1 MFSSIKIS
9 QLKFFNFLTTK
20 KTIDSVLLNFLGLQI
35 FRYLLSKS
43 IYFLLGF
50 FYSEK
55 KMQKYY
61 KNGYLII
68 DKFLSQ
74 EKFLKI
80 NEEFITIIE
89 KEKKGRNIYAKS
101 DIEKNSSINYIL
113 FEFEDNNENKLLYPE
128 LYSLY
133 KDTKINDYFRL
144 AERKKKIML
153 CMRLE
158 RLITNDEFKND
169 SNSYWHVDTYHNT
182 HKAWIYLTDVKKE
195 NGSFNYLKGSNRLS
209 ITRLIWEYYNSIKTS
224 IDKDFM
230 PFFTHKNLSKKL
242 EENKKEFSCEKN
254 SFLIANTH
262 GFHRRGDSIT
272 GQIRDSVS
280 FYTRENPYKFF

>member
-1 MFSSIKIS
+1 MFSTIKIK

-20 KTIDSVLLNFLGLQI
+20 KTINSFLLNFFGLQI
-35 FRYLLSKS
+35 FRYLLSKF

-61 KNGYLII
+61 KNGYLMI
-68 DKFLSQ
+68 DKFLSE

-80 NEEFITIIE
+80 KEEFNNIIE
-89 KEKKGRNIYAKS
+89 KEKKGRNTYAQNYL
-101 DIEKNSSINYIL
+101 EKNSSINYIL
-113 FEFEDNNENKLLYPE
+113 FEFEDNNENKILYPE

-133 KDTKINDYFRL
+133 KDKKIYNFFQS
-144 AERKKKIML
+144 AERKKKVML
-153 CMRLE
+153 YMRLE
-158 RLITNDEFKND
+158 RVITNDQLKND
-169 SNSYWHVDTYHNT
+169 ANSHWHVDTFHNT
-182 HKAWIYLTDVKKE
+182 HKAWVYLTDVKKK
-195 NGSFNYLKGSNRLS
+195 NGPFNYLKGSNRLS
-209 ITRLIWEYYNSIKTS
+209 IRRLIWEYYNSIKNS
-224 IDKDFM
+224 IDKDFTA
-230 PFFTHKNLSKKL
+230 FFTDKNLSKKL
-242 EENKKEFSCEKN
+242 EENKIEFDCEKN

-262 GFHRRGDSIT
+262 GFHRRGDAIT